1 MSFPCTGARRPPS
14 APSGPPRSPGQ
25 SCRTE
30 EDPRGQRGPGEDACG
45 GGSRGASSG
54 AGAQGRFLQE
64 RPGDAGSPWITQEL
78 ADHGTDGELPDLEKV
93 VPAVVVEGSRA
104 HLVDGPTP
112 VRRRLGNGLLER
124 SRTARVR
131 IRDEE
136 ALVVEPR
143 LLGHSEHGSM
153 VAHELTG
160 DRQMALGRPTPW
172 IGGGEHVVE

>member
-1 MSFPCTGARRPPS
+1 MSFPCTGPRCPPS
-14 APSGPPRSPGQ
+14 AQSGPPRSPGR
-25 SCRTE
+25 SCRT
-30 EDPRGQRGPGEDACG
+30 GEDARG
-45 GGSRGASSG
+45 GGSRGAPFG

-64 RPGDAGSPWITQEL
+64 RPGDAGSPWVTPEL
-78 ADHGTDGELPDLEKV
+78 ADHGTDGELADLEEV
-93 VPAVVVEGSRA
+93 VPAVVVEGSPA
-104 HLVDGPTP
+104 QLVDGPTP
-112 VRRRLGNGLLER
+112 VRRRLGHGLLER

-131 IRDEE
+131 IRDDE

-143 LLGHSEHGSM
+143 LGGYTEHGSM